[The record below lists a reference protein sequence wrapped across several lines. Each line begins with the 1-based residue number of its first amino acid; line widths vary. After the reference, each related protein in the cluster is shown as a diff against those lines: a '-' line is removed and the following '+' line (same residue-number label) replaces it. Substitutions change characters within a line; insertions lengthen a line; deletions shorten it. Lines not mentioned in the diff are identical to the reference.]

1 MKKQGIRR
9 KTLSRVLRCVGGYKP
24 LLLLSIL
31 LAALTAAGS
40 LYVPILV
47 GRTIDLMI
55 GTGQVRLDEITVSL
69 SRILLVVLLTGI
81 ATWLHGI
88 TNNRITY
95 HVVCDVRCKAFEKLA
110 RLPFSYLDRTTRGQ
124 TVSRIIGDVDAFA
137 DGLLLGFSRLF
148 TGVVTIFGTLVFM
161 LALRPLIALLVV
173 VITPLSLFA
182 ARFIASRTYR
192 MFRAQAETRAEE
204 TAFID
209 EMITNRV
216 VVTAYGMEER
226 NAGRFG
232 EINDR
237 LSRHALRATFFSSL
251 TNPVTRFVNSV
262 VYASVALAGALGV
275 IATAG
280 ASAPFTVGAL
290 TALLG
295 YANQYTKPFNEISGV
310 IAEFQNALACA
321 DRVFSFLDET
331 EEPSEPADAVALT
344 APRGEI
350 ELRDLAFS
358 YTPDRPLLQHI
369 NLRVK
374 QGDRVAIVGPTG
386 CGKTTLISLLMRFY
400 DVTGG
405 AVLVD
410 GTDVRALTRKS
421 LRENIGMVL
430 QESWIRRATVRENLS
445 LGVPNATDEEIFAA
459 ARAANCDAFIRR
471 LPNGYDTVLPEDG
484 GNLSQGQKQL
494 LCIARLM
501 LSKPPVLILDEATSS
516 IDTRTEMKIQQAF
529 GRLMRGRTTFIVAHR
544 LSTVRDADH
553 ILVMRDGNIVEQGR
567 HEELLLKNGFYAQ
580 LCRSRYTELDGQ

>member
-1 MKKQGIRR
+1 MKKQGYRIN
-9 KTLSRVLRCVGGYKP
+9 TLSRVLRSVGGYKP
-24 LLLLSIL
+24 LFALSIL

-47 GRTIDLMI
+47 GQTIDLML
-55 GTGQVRLDEITVSL
+55 GAGKVSL
-69 SRILLVVLLTGI
+69 REVTDSLARILAVVLLTGL
-81 ATWLHGI
+81 TSWLHGM

-95 HVVCDVRCKAFEKLA
+95 HVVCDVRCRAFQKLG
-110 RLPFSYLDRTTRGQ
+110 RLPFSYLDKTTRGE
-124 TVSRIIGDVDAFA
+124 TVSRIVSDVDTFA

-148 TGVVTIFGTLVFM
+148 TGIVTILGTLAFM
-161 LALRPLIALLVV
+161 LMLRPMIALLVV

-192 MFRAQAETRAEE
+192 MFCAQAEVRAEE
-204 TAFID
+204 TAFAD
-209 EMITNRV
+209 EMISNRL
-216 VVTAYGMEER
+216 VVTAYGMEKKNTER
-226 NAGRFG
+226 FS

-237 LSRHALRATFFSSL
+237 LTRHALRATFFSSL

-262 VYASVALAGALGV
+262 VYAAVALAGALSV

-280 ASAPFTVGAL
+280 AAAPFTVGAL

-321 DRVFSFLDET
+321 ARVFAFLDEA
-331 EEPSEPADAVALT
+331 EEVPDPADAAVLT

-350 ELRDLAFS
+350 ELKDLSFS
-358 YTPDRPLLQHI
+358 YTPDRPLLQKIDLH
-369 NLRVK
+369 VK
-374 QGDRVAIVGPTG
+374 AGDRVAIVGPTG

-400 DVTGG
+400 DVTDG
-405 AVLVD
+405 AVLID
-410 GTDVRALTRKS
+410 GCDVRDLTRRS

-430 QESWIRRATVRENLS
+430 QDSWIRRATVRENIA
-445 LGVPNATDEEIFAA
+445 LGKPGATDAEILAA
-459 ARAANCDAFIRR
+459 ARAANCDGFIRR
-471 LPNGYDTVLPEDG
+471 LPNGYDTLLPEDG

-501 LSKPPVLILDEATSS
+501 LSKPKILILDEATSS
-516 IDTRTEMKIQQAF
+516 IDTRTEMKIRSAF
-529 GRLMRGRTTFIVAHR
+529 AALMQGRTTFIVAHR

-553 ILVMRDGNIVEQGR
+553 ILVMRDGNIVEKGR
-567 HEELLLKNGFYAQ
+567 HAELLQKDGFYAE
-580 LCRSRYTELDGQ
+580 LCRSRYTEIN

>member
-1 MKKQGIRR
+1 MKRQGSRMH
-9 KTLSRVLRCVGGYKP
+9 TLSRVLGCVGGYKP
-24 LLLLSIL
+24 LLFLSIL

-47 GRTIDLMI
+47 GETIDLMI
-55 GTGQVRLDEITVSL
+55 GVGRVSFDEIARAL
-69 SRILLVVLLTGI
+69 SRILGVVLLTGLC
-81 ATWLHGI
+81 TWLHGM

-95 HVVCDVRCKAFEKLA
+95 HVVCDVRQRTFDKLSV
-110 RLPFSYLDRTTRGQ
+110 LPFSYFDKTTRGE

-148 TGVVTIFGTLVFM
+148 TGVVTILGTLAFM

-192 MFRAQAETRAEE
+192 MFRAQAEVRGEQ
-204 TAFID
+204 TAFVD

-216 VVTAYGMEER
+216 VVTAYGMETR
-226 NAGRFG
+226 NVERFG

-237 LSRHALRATFFSSL
+237 LTRHALRATFFSSL

-262 VYASVALAGALGV
+262 VYASVALAGALTA

-280 ASAPFTVGAL
+280 ATAPFTVGAL
-290 TALLG
+290 TAFLG

-321 DRVFSFLDET
+321 ARVFAFLDET
-331 EEPSEPADAVALT
+331 EEVKEPDDAVTLT

-350 ELRDLAFS
+350 ELRDLSFS
-358 YTPDRPLLQHI
+358 YTPDRPLLQSIDLH
-369 NLRVK
+369 VK
-374 QGDRVAIVGPTG
+374 PGDRVAIVGPTG

-400 DVTGG
+400 DVTDG

-410 GTDVRALTRKS
+410 GIDVRSITRNS

-430 QESWIRRATVRENLS
+430 QESWIRRATVRENLT
-445 LGVPNATDEEIFAA
+445 LGKPDATDEELFAA
-459 ARAANCDAFIRR
+459 ARAANCDGFIRR

-501 LSKPPVLILDEATSS
+501 LSKPPMLILDEATSS
-516 IDTRTEMKIQQAF
+516 IDTRTEMKIQEAF
-529 GRLMRGRTTFIVAHR
+529 SRLMKGRTTFIVAHR
-544 LSTVRDADH
+544 LSTIRDADH
-553 ILVMRDGNIVEQGR
+553 ILVMRDGNIVEQGK
-567 HEELLLKNGFYAQ
+567 HEELLMKNGFYAE
-580 LCRSRYTELDGQ
+580 LCRSRYTEIEE